1 MVFGTFNSVGH
12 HRAGFHDKGPV
23 TGLGEK
29 EFAGG
34 LAQSS
39 IEQGVRVLMAKAPCQ
54 FDHTDGGNVQV
65 GVDPSVGGFEPNGGV
80 TLISP

>member
-1 MVFGTFNSVGH
+1 MVFGAFNGVGH
-12 HRAGFHDKGPV
+12 HGAGFHDKGPV

-39 IEQGVRVLMAKAPCQ
+39 IEQGVRVLMAEAPCE
-54 FDHTDGGNVQV
+54 FDHTDGGDV
-65 GVDPSVGGFEPNGGV
+65 
-80 TLISP
+80 